1 MLDSRF
7 RGNDKR
13 ISHLAKVLHKML
25 NAFENKVADF
35 IRVEKLFEQDG
46 GILAAVSGGA
56 DSAALVRLLHR
67 LIRHGAI
74 KAQLSI
80 GHVNHKLRGEAG
92 DGDERF
98 VVELGSRLEFRVYT
112 RSVDVRDYAR
122 SNKVSIETAGRL
134 LRRDALAE
142 MAKACGCTAVATAHH
157 ADDNA
162 ETVIHRLLRGTGF
175 RGLGGIRPVRTLQ
188 STAGKMAFASP
199 LLCVTRSE
207 ILDYCKENGISWRH
221 DHTNDDYA
229 HTRNRIRHLL
239 LPVLRKEADSDP
251 TAQLLTLSQTTQKL
265 FTRIERD
272 VDNLRGEIITDKGPN
287 RVVMDR
293 RAFGRLQRLIA
304 VELTRQVLV
313 EIGTGLRNLT
323 HAHYRDI
330 LRLARGRSAH
340 KLSLPDGTVMS
351 AGRER
356 LCFERSPAE
365 AQAESITPA
374 SKPLAIGGRTVF
386 GPYVIETALLDAA
399 ACDIERFKAHKD
411 NCVEWFDY
419 DKLAL
424 PLIVRKRQPGDRFGP
439 LGMTGEKKVGKFLT
453 AARIDPETRRGI
465 VIIADTEKIIWVAPL
480 RCAATTALASNTRH
494 ILEIRLR

>member
-1 MLDSRF
+1 
-7 RGNDKR
+7 
-13 ISHLAKVLHKML
+13 ML
-25 NAFENKVADF
+25 NAFENKVSDF
-35 IRVEKLFEQDG
+35 IRAEKLFAPAG

-56 DSAALVRLLHR
+56 DSSALVHLLHR
-67 LIRHGAI
+67 LLQHGAV

-98 VVELGSRLEFRVYT
+98 VVEVGSRLEIGVHT
-112 RSVDVRDYAR
+112 RSVDVRDHAR
-122 SNKVSIETAGRL
+122 NNKVSIETAARL

-142 MAKACGCTAVATAHH
+142 MAKACGCTAVATGHH

-175 RGLGGIRPVRTLQ
+175 RGLGGIRPARTLQ
-188 STAGKMAFASP
+188 STAGKMVFASP

-239 LPVLRKEADSDP
+239 LPVLRIEADSDP
-251 TAQLLTLSQTTQKL
+251 TAQLLNLSQTTQRL
-265 FTRIERD
+265 FTQIERD
-272 VDNLRGEIITDKGPN
+272 VDNLGAEIITDKKPS
-287 RVVMDR
+287 RVIMDR
-293 RAFGRLQRLIA
+293 RVFGRLGDLIA

-323 HAHYRDI
+323 QAHYRDI
-330 LRLARGRSAH
+330 LRIARGRSAH

-351 AGRER
+351 ASRER
-356 LCFERSPAE
+356 LCFEKSPAE
-365 AQAESITPA
+365 AQGESMTPA
-374 SKPLAIGGRTVF
+374 SKPLAIGGQTDF
-386 GPYVIETALLDAA
+386 GRYVIETALLDAT
-399 ACDIERFKAHKD
+399 ACDLERFRKNKD
-411 NCVEWFDY
+411 NSVEWFDS
-419 DKLAL
+419 DKLIL
-424 PLIVRKRQPGDRFGP
+424 PLVIRKKQPGDRFGP

-453 AARIDPETRRGI
+453 AARIDSESRRGI
-465 VIIADTEKIIWVAPL
+465 VIIADAERIIWVAPL
-480 RCAATTALASNTRH
+480 RCAATTAVTSATKH